1 MNQSEKC
8 NICTKR
14 LINYKEYAKCIICKH
29 KSHPKCNFLS
39 KTDAELLIQDQDN
52 TLTVATVF
60 PLIDDNIFNIPRY
73 R

>member
-14 LINYKEYAKCIICKH
+14 LINYKEYTKCIICKQ

-39 KTDAELLIQDQDN
+39 KTDAELLLLDHGK
-52 TLTVATVF
+52 T
-60 PLIDDNIFNIPRY
+60 
-73 R
+73 